1 MHVLLYYIV
10 IYFVY
15 YYVFFR
21 LPQYAILT
29 ILTSFKLLYE
39 FMSNLI
45 TLLYN
50 ITRSFCEHF
59 GVHDHQNIRMT
70 VDFLTHPAGIS
81 VIARHKVGLQ
91 STDCRYENHRTRSTS
106 YSILNL
112 TYITLFKQVNLKK
125 ASVEMS

>member
-1 MHVLLYYIV
+1 MWVL
-10 IYFVY
+10 
-15 YYVFFR
+15 FR

-45 TLLYN
+45 ILLYN

-70 VDFLTHPAGIS
+70 LDFLTHPAGIS

-112 TYITLFKQVNLKK
+112 TYITLFKQVSLKK
-125 ASVEMS
+125 QVLKCLK